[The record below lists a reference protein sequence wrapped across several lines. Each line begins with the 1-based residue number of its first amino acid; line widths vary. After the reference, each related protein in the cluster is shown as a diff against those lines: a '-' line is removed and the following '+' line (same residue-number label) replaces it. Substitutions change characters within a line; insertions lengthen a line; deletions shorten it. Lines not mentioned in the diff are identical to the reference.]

1 MKLQGKTAIVTGPGE
16 VSAKTSQWCFIVSG
30 AHVVMYGNL
39 QDARSV
45 AQKIISSGG
54 IAVTFEADVTE
65 HATDL
70 VAETVKPYGTLAF
83 W

>member
-1 MKLQGKTAIVTGPGE
+1 MELQEAALVTGPGV
-16 VSAKTSQWCFIVSG
+16 VSARAPQWCFLVSG
-30 AHVVMYGNL
+30 ANVVMYGNL
-39 QDARSV
+39 EDARSV

-54 IAVTFEADVTE
+54 IAVTFEADVAE
-65 HATDL
+65 KATDM